1 MIEEKGS
8 FRDPAGKVFYFK
20 DRVFRKLSSSGE
32 ERFQYVFQN
41 NILKQSIERKYLIN
55 TKILD
60 NNDKLN
66 IGLEDKH
73 LILEH
78 EKVPYISYP
87 YEWSFSQLKK
97 AAIFHLD
104 FQLFLLELDAT
115 LIDASAYNIQFI
127 GNDPI
132 FIDVLSISKYQDGQT
147 WSGHKQFCENF

>member
-97 AAIFHLD
+97 QQYF
-104 FQLFLLELDAT
+104 T
-115 LIDASAYNIQFI
+115 
-127 GNDPI
+127 
-132 FIDVLSISKYQDGQT
+132 
-147 WSGHKQFCENF
+147 